1 MLHSLKLIFFRLQLN
16 KKSKLR
22 PQEIKN
28 VRLCQNGILLWKNNP
43 LPFRWAFRE
52 LRDLAWMVLL

>member
-28 VRLCQNGILLWKNNP
+28 VRLCQNGILL
-43 LPFRWAFRE
+43 
-52 LRDLAWMVLL
+52 